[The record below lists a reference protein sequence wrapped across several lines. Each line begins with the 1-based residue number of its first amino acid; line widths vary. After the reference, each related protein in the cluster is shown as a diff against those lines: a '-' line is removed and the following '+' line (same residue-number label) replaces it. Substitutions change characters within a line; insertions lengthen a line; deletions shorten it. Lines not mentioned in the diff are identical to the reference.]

1 MPLELWHRGDVK
13 SGSSRGRVAIGW
25 GPSSQLRA
33 RERPPGE
40 GLEASCLGGGEG
52 SGIRL
57 FRPWKGSNRES
68 PDPRL
73 GCLFIEPRGPLRAQG
88 HRDASLGVCRR
99 TGADAGRIDC
109 TAAPPSPHLQRTL
122 WPRDPPRSGSLAL
135 PPPGGIHRTSA
146 LRAAL
151 RRGHVAQRISRETG
165 DEKMASL
172 RGRSHVEQVARA
184 FL

>member
-1 MPLELWHRGDVK
+1 MNCGIVVTSSPEAPGAESLLGGVQAHN
-13 SGSSRGRVAIGW
+13 SGRGRD
-25 GPSSQLRA
+25 
-33 RERPPGE
+33 RPGTPG
-40 GLEASCLGGGEG
+40 GFLSRGGEG

-99 TGADAGRIDC
+99 TGADAGRIDR

-146 LRAAL
+146 LRTAL
-151 RRGHVAQRISRETG
+151 RRGHVAQRVSRETG
-165 DEKMASL
+165 HEKMASL